1 MIGLVVGPLD
11 PGASVALTMADAMA
25 MEDNYAE
32 ALWWLEMASEH
43 GPLEPA
49 YAAKRAEWIR
59 RVRRGTGDVRPRA
72 GAQRPPRAA
81 QRL

>member
-32 ALWWLEMASEH
+32 ALWWLEVIDARSHRSSTKTRTPPSE
-43 GPLEPA
+43 
-49 YAAKRAEWIR
+49 K
-59 RVRRGTGDVRPRA
+59 V
-72 GAQRPPRAA
+72 
-81 QRL
+81 